1 MAQLQVPMNGQSYIG
16 RGIDTSTG
24 KLLRVA
30 IEYDEIQPVTTG
42 QHTTMMLQSIT
53 SSYELA
59 TTLSISASASA
70 SNGVWSGSA
79 SFSMMKSRTVN
90 NYYTYALVKV
100 EVVNPARVLRNPRL
114 TQEAEQKLKEQGWD
128 AFFALYGSEYI
139 EGEVTGGTYYAMI
152 EFQTSTESQQQDVR
166 LKLSGAY
173 GSFDASLSLQAT
185 FKEISKTTA
194 HNVFVVQSGGSGDV
208 LETTLDKMIEQAV
221 NFPKLAKEHPVP
233 VFALTNDYK
242 STVNLP
248 NVPSPNSLLR
258 IRQRDLLK
266 ELDKRYLQLLD
277 YKSSVQFV
285 LEHLIEFD
293 DFRGLTAEQ
302 LGQKRAEFKKSLE
315 DTANDIDMIVNRATR
330 CSDDATMCETYVP
343 TATILPLPTIGG
355 KLMTIKQL
363 EEKLNKLQT
372 AFEQLKAVVATDQEV
387 SNAISTA
394 VAPIRQQANSIQQA
408 VNRKV
413 ITSGIVNKRYWQT
426 GHAMETGSPVGQRT
440 DTVHVNFPSGMFR
453 TAPKVEVMLSK
464 FDTWNGTNIRLAVSA
479 GNIQSNGFDL
489 IITTWGDTHIY
500 NVSANWIAY
509 IN

>member
-1 MAQLQVPMNGQSYIG
+1 MAQVPMNGQSYIG

-24 KLLRVA
+24 KVFRVA

-42 QHTTMMLQSIT
+42 QQTTMMLQSIT

-79 SFSMMKSRTVN
+79 SFNMMKSRTVN

-100 EVVNPARVLRNPRL
+100 EVVNPARSLRNPRL
-114 TQEAEQKLKEQGWD
+114 TQEAEKKLKEQGWD

-173 GSFDASLSLQAT
+173 GSFNASVSLQAT

-194 HNVFVVQSGGSGDV
+194 HNVFVIQSGGSGDV

-221 NFPKLAKEHPVP
+221 NFPLLAKEHPVP

-248 NVPSPNSLLR
+248 NVPPPNSLLR

-285 LEHLIEFD
+285 LDHLIEFD

-330 CSDDATMCETYVP
+330 CTDDATLCETYVP

-363 EEKLNKLQT
+363 EDRLNALQN
-372 AFEQLKAVVATDQEV
+372 ALNATTTSLNNTRQELGQARTQV
-387 SNAISTA
+387 TQ
-394 VAPIRQQANSIQQA
+394 VQQQANSTDARI
-408 VNRKV
+408 RGKV
-413 ITSGIVNKRYWQT
+413 IVSGDIAKNYLSISHPIGT
-426 GHAMETGSPVGQRT
+426 GNPEGPRS
-440 DTVHVNFPSGMFR
+440 DTIHVNIPSGKFNR
-453 TAPKVEVMLSK
+453 NPTIVIMLNSIELYGSDK
-464 FDTWNGTNIRLAVSA
+464 HKCISVRPVS
-479 GNIQSNGFDL
+479 ITSTGFDV
-489 IITTWGDTHIY
+489 IVDVWSNARIHKFRAT
-500 NVSANWIAY
+500 WIAY
-509 IN
+509 TE

>member
-1 MAQLQVPMNGQSYIG
+1 MAQVPMNGQSYIG

-24 KLLRVA
+24 KVFRVA

-42 QHTTMMLQSIT
+42 QQTTMMLQSIT

-79 SFSMMKSRTVN
+79 SFNMMKSRTVN

-100 EVVNPARVLRNPRL
+100 EVVNPARSLRNPRL
-114 TQEAEQKLKEQGWD
+114 TQEAEKKLKEQGWD

-173 GSFDASLSLQAT
+173 GSFNASVSLQAT

-194 HNVFVVQSGGSGDV
+194 HNVFVIQSGGSGDV
-208 LETTLDKMIEQAV
+208 LETTLDKMIDQAV
-221 NFPKLAKEHPVP
+221 NFPLLAKEHPVP
-233 VFALTNDYK
+233 IFALTNDYK

-248 NVPSPNSLLR
+248 NVPPPNSLLR

-285 LEHLIEFD
+285 LDHLVEFD

-330 CSDDATMCETYVP
+330 CTDDATLCETYVP

-363 EEKLNKLQT
+363 EEKLNNLQRD
-372 AFEQLKAVVATDQEV
+372 FEQLKAVTATDQEV
-387 SNAISTA
+387 SNAISTSI
-394 VAPIRQQANSIQQA
+394 APIRQQVNSIQQE
-408 VNRKV
+408 VNRKD
-413 ITSGIVNKRYWQT
+413 IASGIIAKRYYNTSHPIGT
-426 GHAMETGSPVGQRT
+426 GDPVGERS
-440 DTVHVNFPSGMFR
+440 DAVHVNFPSGMFNG
-453 TAPKVEVMLSK
+453 APKVEVMLSSI
-464 FDTWNGTNIRLAVSA
+464 DTERGANTRLTVSTANITST
-479 GNIQSNGFDL
+479 GFDVT
-489 IITTWGDTHIY
+489 ITTWGDSRVY
-500 NVSANWIAY
+500 GVKANWIAY